1 MNVNSFLL
9 QVRSTL
15 CSLSQFTP
23 WHRALCHVARTVYLY
38 LFTLL
43 DEEGHCEIEVSHPK
57 NNIMTQFHF
66 GCLTQNLCCSK
77 CIFCLLEQT
86 WKRLITNSRPRHLI
100 FFLGDILFKY
110 PTIIFIPFWIGGY
123 ENLNKITNRCIF
135 RNRIWTSWCSHMV
148 LILAF
153 NYKLESNVTVSC

>member
-66 GCLTQNLCCSK
+66 GCL
-77 CIFCLLEQT
+77 
-86 WKRLITNSRPRHLI
+86 
-100 FFLGDILFKY
+100 
-110 PTIIFIPFWIGGY
+110 
-123 ENLNKITNRCIF
+123 
-135 RNRIWTSWCSHMV
+135 
-148 LILAF
+148 
-153 NYKLESNVTVSC
+153 LESVLLKVHLLFARADLKKASLIADQGT